1 MSQYRGYYEER
12 GSQDEPITTTIRV
25 PRRVWLML
33 RALAEDRALRD
44 GGRANVSATIAD
56 LAEEKSKDK
65 ARART
70 S

>member
-1 MSQYRGYYEER
+1 MNEQ
-12 GSQDEPITTTIRV
+12 ITTTIRV

-33 RALAEDRALRD
+33 RALAEDRALKA

-56 LAEEKSKDK
+56 LAEDK
-65 ARART
+65 AKERSRARA